1 MSVRP
6 PAEFHPPKWVAAAGP
21 GAQVALVA
29 ADRKLDVGLKPS
41 YVIGRNDTAD
51 IVLSHASISRHHA
64 AVAHHSDGRVYII
77 DLKSACGTKVD
88 GKRIDGHRPTELRPG
103 ASVCFGEDAAQ
114 YVLSGASGKRPAEGG
129 GHDHGRPMGGH
140 PSGPAPPLGGGG
152 AKRARTDAP
161 AGPSTVQCRH
171 LLIKHRDSRF
181 RPPATEPTSSNPL
194 KNKEPVTR
202 TKESAREILAAHLAA
217 LTAQHSAAATTTGLD
232 AAFDSAF
239 ETLATAESDCSS
251 AKRGGDLGP
260 FRRGQMHPD
269 FEKASFELGVGELCK
284 DAIETPSGFHTILR
298 IG

>member
-129 GHDHGRPMGGH
+129 GHDHTQ
-140 PSGPAPPLGGGG
+140 PSGGPG
-152 AKRARTDAP
+152 KRPRTDAP

-284 DAIETPSGFHTILR
+284 EVIETTSGFHTILR

>member
-129 GHDHGRPMGGH
+129 GHDHTQ
-140 PSGPAPPLGGGG
+140 PSGGPG
-152 AKRARTDAP
+152 KRPRTDAP

-284 DAIETPSGFHTILR
+284 DVIETPSGFHTILR

>member
-129 GHDHGRPMGGH
+129 GHDHTQ
-140 PSGPAPPLGGGG
+140 PSGGPG
-152 AKRARTDAP
+152 KRPRTDAP

-217 LTAQHSAAATTTGLD
+217 LTAQHSAAATATGLD
-232 AAFDSAF
+232 AAFDGAF
-239 ETLATAESDCSS
+239 ATLSTAESDCSS

-284 DAIETPSGFHTILR
+284 EVIETTSGFHTILR

>member
-129 GHDHGRPMGGH
+129 GHDHTQ
-140 PSGPAPPLGGGG
+140 PSGGPG
-152 AKRARTDAP
+152 KRPRTDVP

-217 LTAQHSAAATTTGLD
+217 LPAQHSAAA
-232 AAFDSAF
+232 
-239 ETLATAESDCSS
+239 
-251 AKRGGDLGP
+251 
-260 FRRGQMHPD
+260 
-269 FEKASFELGVGELCK
+269 
-284 DAIETPSGFHTILR
+284 
-298 IG
+298 

>member
-64 AVAHHSDGRVYII
+64 AVAHHGDGRVYII

-129 GHDHGRPMGGH
+129 SHDHTQ
-140 PSGPAPPLGGGG
+140 PSGGPG
-152 AKRARTDAP
+152 KRPRTDAP

-171 LLIKHRDSRF
+171 LLIKHRESRV

-284 DAIETPSGFHTILR
+284 DVIETPSGFHTILR